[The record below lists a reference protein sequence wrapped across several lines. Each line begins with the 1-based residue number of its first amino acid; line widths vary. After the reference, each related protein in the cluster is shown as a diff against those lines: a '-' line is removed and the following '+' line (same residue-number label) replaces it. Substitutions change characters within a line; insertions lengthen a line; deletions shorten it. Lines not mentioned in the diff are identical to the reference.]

1 MSEQANDSLEE
12 LFLFGEEKM
21 EKAINQLKKNLVQ
34 SVQDAQTH

>member
-12 LFLFGEEKM
+12 LFFIRRRKM